1 MAEHI
6 VWETS
11 FRKALDL
18 AKKTNR
24 LVLASFFDSCCEACM
39 RMKGSTLVTEC
50 VQEYIRKYFISI
62 KYESGEDSEQFMRFE
77 VTAKPATIIFDAEGN
92 EIFRKIGYFEPEV
105 FIHKLEMAIKKA
117 AHRADRIRPHL
128 CQQ

>member
-11 FRKALDL
+11 FRKALEL

-24 LVLASFFDSCCEACM
+24 LVLVSFFDPCCEACT
-39 RMKGSTLVTEC
+39 RMKERTLVTEC
-50 VQEYIRKYFISI
+50 VQDYIRKYFISI
-62 KYESGEDSEQFMRFE
+62 KYESGEDSDQFMRFE
-77 VTAKPATIIFDAEGN
+77 VTAKPEVIVFDAEGN
-92 EIFRKIGYFEPEV
+92 EIFRKIGFFEPEV

-117 AHRADRIRPHL
+117 THRASRIRSHL